1 MGKMQTMEKSETS
14 EMNKE
19 NDFFINLNQ
28 LKKQEKQDFLEAIN
42 QSENNFLD
50 QVDAGIYVKNLSNE
64 YIFVNQ
70 YLVKNIFC
78 LSAKSE
84 VLGQKDS
91 IKLWKKNASKFD
103 FLDQEFLNNPKS
115 TTQEEWRYLNNGEK
129 RLYWTFRQ
137 PLYNKNQQLIGILT
151 QLFDLTKHEKMLN
164 HRLKELKKHEENKL
178 KLITGTVFGGISH
191 DINTPVHSNGLVLSM
206 IEAQLSRLKVEG
218 ENAKILQ
225 NISEKLT
232 FIHSNNEKIGKYV
245 DIATRMMRQIV
256 YNQEELKLNDYFL
269 EDLLLNILRK
279 ETNINMSLKDTKTQ
293 IIIDENAFSYII
305 NVILANAKVQIEH
318 KKRGKINISSQLN
331 SEGLFID
338 FVDTSG
344 GVDLTE
350 VKEINKLFTTKETQ
364 ADRGTSLQ
372 FAQLLMASMDGN
384 LSVHLVE
391 NDCLMV
397 RLCFRK
403 IKF

>member
-1 MGKMQTMEKSETS
+1 MGKTQIMEKSEIS
-14 EMNKE
+14 KMKKE
-19 NDFFINLNQ
+19 NDFFINFNQ
-28 LKKQEKQDFLEAIN
+28 LKKKEKQDFLDAIN
-42 QSENNFLD
+42 RSENNFLD
-50 QVDAGIYVKNLSNE
+50 QVDTGIYVKNLSNE
-64 YIFVNQ
+64 YTFVNQ

-78 LSAKSE
+78 LNEKSE

-103 FLDQEFLNNPKS
+103 FLDQEFLNNPQSK
-115 TTQEEWRYLNNGEK
+115 TQEEWRCLNNGEK

-137 PLYNKNQQLIGILT
+137 PLYNENQQLTGILT
-151 QLFDLTKHEKMLN
+151 QLFDITKQEKMLN

-178 KLITGTVFGGISH
+178 KLITGTIFGGLSH

-206 IEAQLSRLKVEG
+206 IEAQLSCLELEG

-225 NISEKLT
+225 NVREKLT
-232 FIHSNNEKIGKYV
+232 FFRSNNERIGKYI

-256 YNQEELKLNDYFL
+256 YNQEELKLYDYFL
-269 EDLLLNILRK
+269 EDLLLNVLKK
-279 ETNINMSLKDTKTQ
+279 ETNINMFLKDNKAQ
-293 IIIDENAFSYII
+293 ITVDENAFSYIL
-305 NVILANAKVQIEH
+305 NVILANAKFQIEQ
-318 KKRGKINISSQLN
+318 KKKGGINISSQLN
-331 SEGLFID
+331 SEGLFVDIL
-338 FVDTSG
+338 DTSG
-344 GVDLTE
+344 GVNLIE
-350 VKEINKLFTTKETQ
+350 IEEINKLFTTKETQ

-372 FAQLLMASMDGN
+372 FAQLLMASMDGH
-384 LSVHLVE
+384 LSVHLAE